1 MIGSAAQNVVALSDS
16 IFLYHL
22 SELDFAAIGF
32 VGVFYLVIAGI
43 GFGFT
48 RGGQLMIAR
57 RMGEG
62 RKREIGRTF
71 YAMFY
76 FELLMAIVMFLFLSF
91 YIESFF
97 KLFIHS
103 EVILKKSLEYLHYR
117 SYGLFFSYTGVA
129 VIALYSGVARTNFI
143 IIDTIILTVSNLT
156 LNYVL
161 VFGKFGFPAMGIGG
175 SALASTLSEI
185 IAFVAFIIYILFD
198 KEARVYRLFKIPNID
213 IPLVIQQLKIA
224 IPVVAQTIL
233 ALGSWFLF
241 VSMIESLGERPLA
254 ITNLIRIAYLILM
267 IPCWGFS
274 SGIHT
279 LTSNMIGQKK
289 WEEILPLSIRTS
301 ILSFSISMVI
311 AIPIT
316 LWPQIF
322 LYPLLGSSNLE
333 LLSESKNL
341 FHILLGI
348 IAIYSVSTIFFN
360 TISGTGATD
369 FAFKVQAVL
378 TFIYLVTVY
387 VIVKHEN
394 GGVEWAWA
402 VEIFYWVMVLII
414 SIIYLRST
422 KWHHYKI

>member
-76 FELLMAIVMFLFLSF
+76 FELLMAVIMFIFLTF
-91 YIESFF
+91 YIEPFF
-97 KLFIHS
+97 RLFIHS
-103 EVILKKSLEYLHYR
+103 EAIFQKSLEYLHFR

-129 VIALYSGVARTNFI
+129 IIALYSGVARTYFI
-143 IIDTIILTVSNLT
+143 IIDTVILTISNLV
-156 LNYVL
+156 LNYLL

-185 IAFVAFIIYILFD
+185 IAFVVFFIYILFD
-198 KEARVYRLFKIPNID
+198 KEARQYRLFKIPNID
-213 IPLVIQQLKIA
+213 VALIVHQLRIA
-224 IPVVAQTIL
+224 LPVVAQTIL

-241 VSMIESLGERPLA
+241 VSLIESMGERPLA
-254 ITNLIRIAYLILM
+254 ISNLIRMAYLILM

-279 LTSNMIGQKK
+279 LASNMIGQKK
-289 WEEILPLSIRTS
+289 FEEVIPLSIRTAV
-301 ILSFSISMVI
+301 LSFLVSMII

-322 LYPLLGSSNLE
+322 LYPLLGSSNLD
-333 LLSESKNL
+333 LINESKSMFL
-341 FHILLGI
+341 VLLGI
-348 IAIYSVSTIFFN
+348 IAIYSISTIFFN
-360 TISGTGATD
+360 AISGTGATD
-369 FAFKVQAVL
+369 FALKVQAIL
-378 TFIYLVTVY
+378 TFLYLGAVY
-387 VIVKHEN
+387 AIVKLIH
-394 GGVEWAWA
+394 GGIEWAWA
-402 VEIFYWVMVLII
+402 VEIFYWVVILII
-414 SIIYLRST
+414 SIIYLRTSR
-422 KWHHYKI
+422 WHHYKI

>member
-76 FELLMAIVMFLFLSF
+76 FELLMAVIMFIFLTF
-91 YIESFF
+91 YIEPFF
-97 KLFIHS
+97 RLFIHS
-103 EVILKKSLEYLHYR
+103 EAIFQKSLEYLHFR

-129 VIALYSGVARTNFI
+129 IIALYSGVARTYFI
-143 IIDTIILTVSNLT
+143 IIDTVILTISNLV
-156 LNYVL
+156 LNYLL

-185 IAFVAFIIYILFD
+185 IAFVVFFIYILFD
-198 KEARVYRLFKIPNID
+198 KEARQYRLFKIPNID
-213 IPLVIQQLKIA
+213 VALIVHQLRIA
-224 IPVVAQTIL
+224 LPVVVQTIL

-241 VSMIESLGERPLA
+241 VSLIESMGERPLA
-254 ITNLIRIAYLILM
+254 ISNLIRMAYLILM

-279 LTSNMIGQKK
+279 LASNMIGQKK
-289 WEEILPLSIRTS
+289 FEEVVPLSIRTAV
-301 ILSFSISMVI
+301 LSFLVSMII

-322 LYPLLGSSNLE
+322 LYPLLGSSNLD
-333 LLSESKNL
+333 LINESKSMFL
-341 FHILLGI
+341 VLLGI
-348 IAIYSVSTIFFN
+348 IAIYSISTIFFN
-360 TISGTGATD
+360 AISGTGATD
-369 FAFKVQAVL
+369 FALKVQAIL
-378 TFIYLVTVY
+378 TFLYLGAVY
-387 VIVKHEN
+387 AIVKLIH
-394 GGVEWAWA
+394 GGIEWAWA
-402 VEIFYWVMVLII
+402 VEIFYWVVILII
-414 SIIYLRST
+414 SIIYLRTSR
-422 KWHHYKI
+422 WHHYKI